1 MTSKIMKDQGA
12 TKLAR
17 PHHRTVNRIAT
28 ILDLAAR
35 STDGLTLSDLADR
48 LDAPV
53 SSIQS
58 LVNGLVASGYLID
71 NRRRFV
77 LGLAPYLLNLVAGR
91 RPVRTVTD
99 DDLDRL
105 ARSARQ
111 SVVLGVRIGDHVFY
125 LHRTGPLA
133 FPRLAYIA
141 DQHVPRPLIVTAAG
155 RLFLAHMEDRDR
167 HARLAAAAVNHPA
180 EVDSFL
186 GELEAIRQSGI
197 ARGTDIFGPEV
208 SCLAAP
214 IFEDGVL
221 RATVTVAG
229 PAAEVNQQR
238 RRLERILRD
247 HTHRWLERQRM
258 V

>member
-1 MTSKIMKDQGA
+1 MSRLVGKVVNDQRLS
-12 TKLAR
+12 KLAR
-17 PHHRTVNRIAT
+17 AHHRTVSRIAA

-35 STDGLTLSDLADR
+35 STDGLTLSDLANR
-48 LDAPV
+48 LNAPV

-71 NRRRFV
+71 HRKRYS
-77 LGLAPYLLNLVAGR
+77 LGLAPYLLNLVARR
-91 RPVRTVTD
+91 RPVRTVTEA
-99 DDLDRL
+99 DLDRL

-111 SVVLGVRIGDHVFY
+111 TVVLGVRIGDDVFY

-133 FPRLAYIA
+133 FPQLAYIA
-141 DQHVPRPLIVTAAG
+141 DSHVPRPLVATAAG

-167 HARLAAAAVNHPA
+167 NVRLAAAAVDHLA

-186 GELEAIRQSGI
+186 QELEDIRRSGI
-197 ARGTDIFGPEV
+197 AAGTERFGPEM

-221 RATVTVAG
+221 RATVTIAG
-229 PAAEVNQQR
+229 PAAEVSHQR
-238 RRLERILRD
+238 GRLERLLRA
-247 HTHRWLERQRM
+247 HTQEWRQR
-258 V
+258 